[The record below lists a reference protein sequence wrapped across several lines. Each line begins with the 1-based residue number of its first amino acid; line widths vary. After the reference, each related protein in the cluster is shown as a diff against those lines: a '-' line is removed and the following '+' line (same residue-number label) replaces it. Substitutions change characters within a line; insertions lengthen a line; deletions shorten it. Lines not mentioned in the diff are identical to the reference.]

1 MFRAPVATALCSAV
15 CAFSLLALG
24 ACSDAGA
31 DPTASPP
38 ASAGVVEV
46 DNCGSQ
52 VRVEQPPERVLAIKS
67 TSIEMMLA
75 LGLSDRMIGT
85 AFGDGP
91 VPDEYADAAADVP
104 VVSESVPGREAVLDL
119 DPDFIYAGWE
129 SNLTDEGV
137 GDRSDLA
144 ELGVQTFV
152 SPSACKEKDYQPNPL
167 TFDDVENEIRLV
179 GRIFGVEDRAEEL
192 VSERRD
198 RLTAATER
206 AKSYAGGKKVLWY
219 SSGSE
224 APYVGAGI
232 GAPAMIMESL
242 GLENVYGGV
251 EDTWTSGSWEAV
263 LEADPDLIVLV
274 DASWNTAE
282 SKKELLASGPAA
294 ALPAVAEERYL
305 TVRFPAGEAGV
316 ANVEAVESLAGQ
328 LEALG

>member
-1 MFRAPVATALCSAV
+1 MFRVPLAARLSSIV
-15 CAFSLLALG
+15 CVFAILALA
-24 ACSDAGA
+24 ACSNAGA
-31 DPTASPP
+31 DPATSPP
-38 ASAGVVEV
+38 PSAGVVEV
-46 DNCGSQ
+46 DNCGTQ
-52 VRVEQPPERVLAIKS
+52 LRIEQPPERVLAIKS

-75 LGLSDRMIGT
+75 LGLADRMIGT
-85 AFGDGP
+85 AFSDGP
-91 VPDEYADAAADVP
+91 VPDEYAAAAAEVP
-104 VVSESVPGREAVLDL
+104 VVSETVPGREALLDL
-119 DPDFIYAGWE
+119 DPDFVYAGWE

-137 GDRSDLA
+137 GDRSELA
-144 ELGVQTFV
+144 DIGVHTFV
-152 SPSACKEKDYQPNPL
+152 SPAACKEEGYQPDPL
-167 TFDDVENEIRLV
+167 TFDDVANEIRLV
-179 GRIFGVEDRAEEL
+179 GRIFGKEDRAEEL
-192 VSERRD
+192 VTEQQQ
-198 RLTAATER
+198 RLAAVTER
-206 AKSYAGGKKVLWY
+206 AKSYTGGKKVLWY

-232 GAPAMIMESL
+232 GAPAMIMDSL

-251 EDTWTSGSWEAV
+251 EDTWTSGSWEKV

-316 ANVEAVESLAGQ
+316 ANVEAVETLADQ